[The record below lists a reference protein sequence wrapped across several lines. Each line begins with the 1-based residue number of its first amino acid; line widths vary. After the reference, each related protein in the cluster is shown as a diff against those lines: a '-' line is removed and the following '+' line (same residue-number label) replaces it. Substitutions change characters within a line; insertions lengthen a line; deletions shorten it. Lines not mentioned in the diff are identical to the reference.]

1 MIRRDRARLRL
12 AVRRKQYVQT
22 YSRFGRD
29 ARTRLAIRLAA
40 RLARRQASGAQPDPR
55 FPGQREPFR
64 DVCVHEPRERFR
76 RVRRP
81 PMPIT
86 LTDDQ
91 IEAVRRSAAACSPP
105 SLPLRR
111 DRCARRR
118 AGDRSRHRASRD
130 RRGAAGAFRSATLRN
145 CAQCAT
151 ATLALM
157 WIAARPC
164 VVVSPVVVDRA

>member
-64 DVCVHEPRERFR
+64 DVCVHEHRERFR

-91 IEAVRRSAAACSPP
+91 IEAVRRAAAPLPP
-105 SLPLRR
+105 AHRQAFLDDVTAALADVPVIGPGIVH
-111 DRCARRR
+111 R
-118 AGDRSRHRASRD
+118 AIVAAQRAHFDPPRFATALSAPRPRSR
-130 RRGAAGAFRSATLRN
+130 
-145 CAQCAT
+145 
-151 ATLALM
+151 
-157 WIAARPC
+157 
-164 VVVSPVVVDRA
+164 